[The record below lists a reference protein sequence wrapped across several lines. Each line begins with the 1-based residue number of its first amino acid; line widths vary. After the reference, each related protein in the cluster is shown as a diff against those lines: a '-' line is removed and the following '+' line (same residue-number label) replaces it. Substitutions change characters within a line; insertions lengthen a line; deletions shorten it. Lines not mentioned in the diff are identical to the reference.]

1 MTDSAASIHSV
12 LPVLAYVDPDAAI
25 PWLCQA
31 FRFHEEARM
40 VGADGKGAIAS
51 GCTHAGARIMIGGMP
66 RHLKERF
73 AALLSEREAGVV
85 TWPDS
90 ITVMVPDVDAQFD
103 YVRSAGAVTKSEPKD
118 QP

>member
-1 MTDSAASIHSV
+1 MDHSVGNDSRKARGITHRTCDDHGMTDSAASIHSV

-31 FRFHEEARM
+31 FRFQEESRM
-40 VGADGKGAIAS
+40 VGADGKIAIAS
-51 GCTHAGARIMIGGMP
+51 VCTHAGARIMIGGMP

-90 ITVMVPDVDAQFD
+90 ITV
-103 YVRSAGAVTKSEPKD
+103 
-118 QP
+118 